1 VGLHGVGGRREAG
14 YFHGGMQKLV
24 FFFERETGRKTQIVA
39 AVVVVVVVVV
49 IWTSLV
55 YTRTYLKKRGYYQ
68 FMRSIF
74 T

>member
-1 VGLHGVGGRREAG
+1 
-14 YFHGGMQKLV
+14 MQIKLAV
-24 FFFERETGRKTQIVA
+24 VA

-49 IWTSLV
+49 IRTSLV
-55 YTRTYLKKRGYYQ
+55 YTQTYLKKRGYYQ